1 MKVLGSSNYHC
12 KLVSPLLSSH
22 GLEKSSGR
30 ARPLHELTGQPE
42 FQCSVL
48 APYTFRLSVDH
59 LETPGY
65 GRDTS
70 GSAAYLRHTLQAVT
84 EVCAGGGGVQ
94 CDTPCRPSPRCVG
107 EGGGVYSLLADSD
120 SIQAGRRGAT

>member
-30 ARPLHELTGQPE
+30 ARPLQELTGQPE

-48 APYTFRLSVDH
+48 APYTFRLDPAH

-70 GSAAYLRHTLQAVT
+70 GSALYLRHTLQAVT
-84 EVCAGGGGVQ
+84 EVSCAIHRVTLLALHSLFSAV
-94 CDTPCRPSPRCVG
+94 CVLLAPDRPSVP
-107 EGGGVYSLLADSD
+107 SP
-120 SIQAGRRGAT
+120 AGQ

>member
-1 MKVLGSSNYHC
+1 MLGSSNYHC

-30 ARPLHELTGQPE
+30 ARPLQELTGHPE

-48 APYTFRLSVDH
+48 APYTFRLNPAH

-70 GSAAYLRHTLQAVT
+70 GSAAYLQHTLRAVT
-84 EVCAGGGGVQ
+84 EVGTRSSITSQHTLRAVTEVGS
-94 CDTPCRPSPRCVG
+94 RSSPA
-107 EGGGVYSLLADSD
+107 S
-120 SIQAGRRGAT
+120 